1 MIIGKWQVG
10 DLSNRGASAYQ
21 WGMSEIL
28 TQRETAPA
36 GRQGG
41 ASLEALRREAE
52 IGVPYDVGLDPD
64 DPASVF
70 QLLETGRAQGLA
82 GALLTIVEISGG
94 APRALGAQMAVL
106 ADGRYCGYVSGG
118 CVEAAVAG
126 EAIRA
131 IGADKDEV
139 LRFGTGSPFLD
150 IRLPCGGSI
159 DVHVHVRPKAEL
171 VDRALSLLAART
183 AFSVAFNPT
192 AGTAHYLAGSGN
204 RDRSE
209 WQGFDFVRHYH
220 PLTKLILIGEGPEL
234 VAVARLGRAAG
245 LPVCA
250 YMTADAG
257 SAAAGQVGAE
267 VTVLNGATMPA
278 LPVDPYTAVIF
289 LLHDRFKESRLME
302 TALSYDPF
310 YIGALGSRR
319 THAARVTRLHS
330 AGVADERIE
339 RLHGPIGFFGPTRT
353 SSSLA
358 LSVLAEITDARMRL
372 DG

>member
-1 MIIGKWQVG
+1 
-10 DLSNRGASAYQ
+10 
-21 WGMSEIL
+21 MSDIL
-28 TQRETAPA
+28 TQREIAPVRPES
-36 GRQGG
+36 GDGDRYQT
-41 ASLEALRREAE
+41 LRREAE
-52 IGVPYDVGLDPD
+52 AGIPHDVGLDPD
-64 DPASVF
+64 DPDSVF
-70 QLLETGRAQGLA
+70 QLLQAGRAEGIA
-82 GALLTIVEISGG
+82 GALLTITGISGG

-118 CVEAAVAG
+118 CVEAAVAS

-131 IGADKDEV
+131 IGNNKDET

-150 IRLPCGGSI
+150 IKLPCGGSI
-159 DVHVHVRPKAEL
+159 DVHVHVRPDAEL
-171 VDRALSLLAART
+171 VALARTQLAARV
-183 AFSVAFNPT
+183 AFAVAFNPT
-192 AGTAHYLAGSGN
+192 EGQAQYLAASGN

-209 WQGFDFVRHYH
+209 WQGFSFVRHYH
-220 PLTKLILIGEGPEL
+220 PLTALILIGEGPEL

-245 LPVCA
+245 LPVAA

-257 SAAAGQVGAE
+257 ATTALQVGAE

-302 TALSYDPF
+302 AALTYDPF

-319 THAARVTRLHS
+319 THAARVTQLHA
-330 AGVADERIE
+330 AGVANERIE
-339 RLHGPIGFFGPTRT
+339 RLRGPIGFFGPTRT
-353 SSSLA
+353 SSALA